1 MKKYILFSILPFL
14 IACGGSEKD
23 KKAADELAR
32 KDSMM
37 TKTYNIDPEKA
48 IGIGRIEPETKIIKL
63 YADVSGIVEELYIKA
78 GVDVKKGQQI
88 LALTHSL
95 EEAKTDKVRAQIAAQ
110 EVQVKSQQAQVDAQG
125 VQIQTQQTQVENFEK
140 DIAKA
145 RLAVQFAQKNFDR
158 ISKVYKE
165 GAETRQSYENAE
177 NQVQTAQA
185 EVERLLAQQ
194 NNLRAQINNLKAQQE
209 TLRAQKSNASSKV
222 GELKADESYSRVE
235 RSKRD
240 MYAFT
245 DGKILSVDI
254 AVGSYISPQ
263 VPIGDFAP
271 ASPVNVV
278 AEIDE
283 LFATKVQVGQRAQIR
298 LQGAADILAEGNVI
312 EVAPY
317 LRQKSLFS
325 DEIGKLEDRRVREVR
340 VRLDNPPASLLYGT
354 RVDCI
359 IKLK

>member
-1 MKKYILFSILPFL
+1 MKKYILLSILPIF

-23 KKAADELAR
+23 KKAADDLAR
-32 KDSMM
+32 KDSVMA
-37 TKTYNIDPEKA
+37 KTYDIDPEKA

-63 YADVSGIVEELYIKA
+63 YSDVSGVVEALYIKA
-78 GVDVKKGQQI
+78 GIDVKKGQQI
-88 LALTHSL
+88 LSLTHSL
-95 EEAKTDKVRAQIAAQ
+95 EDAKTDKVRAQIASQ
-110 EVQVKSQQAQVDAQG
+110 EVQVKSQQTQVDVQD
-125 VQIQTQQTQVENFEK
+125 VQIQTQQAQVENFEK

-165 GAETRQSYENAE
+165 GAETRQSYDNAE

-194 NNLRAQINNLKAQQE
+194 NNLRSQINNLRAQQDNF
-209 TLRAQKSNASSKV
+209 RAQRKNAESKI
-222 GELKADESYSRVE
+222 GELKADENFSRVE

-240 MYAFT
+240 MYALT

-254 AVGSYISPQ
+254 TVGSYLSPQ
-263 VPIGDFAP
+263 VAIGDFAP

-283 LFATKVQVGQRAQIR
+283 LFATKVQLGQSAQIR
-298 LQGAADILAEGNVI
+298 FQGSSDILAEGKVI

-340 VRLDNPPASLLYGT
+340 VRLDNPPASLLYGM